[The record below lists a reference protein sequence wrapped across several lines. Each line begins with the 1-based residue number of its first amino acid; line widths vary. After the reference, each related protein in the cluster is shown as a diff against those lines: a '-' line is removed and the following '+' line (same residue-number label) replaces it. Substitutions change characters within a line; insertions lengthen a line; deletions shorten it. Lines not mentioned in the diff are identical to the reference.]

1 MTGGA
6 ASVIFHVPD
15 RYHALLAKPDRPMIF
30 HVIRDLI
37 AARGGTVVLAP
48 RDPDRDAQG
57 RSIEDGHLHIV
68 NNGAAVGAGYL
79 NTATAYLAD
88 YWHLDPQGVQGN
100 SSIGARVFDPA
111 TIATDAAS
119 AHLDALRARFVVL
132 RQSRYRQAAK
142 RTELPPG
149 GIAVFLQG
157 PAPYARGQAHLR
169 AEAMLRAV
177 CAGAE
182 GRPVWVK
189 PHPLKPDEGVAL
201 IARLQDQGLALT
213 QVDANVHDLL
223 AAASATVS
231 VNSAASIEGLMHGTP
246 AIVFGRSDFH
256 AVVETVTRADDF
268 APALRRALAR
278 PHDYAA
284 FLYWYFHDQ
293 CLWLGDP
300 GLPDRIWRIFADAGF
315 APARLGLRH

>member
-1 MTGGA
+1 MTGDA

-15 RYHALLAKPDRPMIF
+15 RYHALMARPDKPMIF
-30 HVIRDLI
+30 HVIRDLVT
-37 AARGGTVVLAP
+37 ARGGTVVLAP
-48 RDPDRDAQG
+48 RDPVRDGQG
-57 RSIEDGHLHIV
+57 RLVDDGHLHII

-100 SSIGARVFDPA
+100 SSIGGKVFDAAAVDP
-111 TIATDAAS
+111 DAAT
-119 AHLDALRARFVVL
+119 AHLDALRARFVVP
-132 RQSRYRQAAK
+132 RQSRYRQATK
-142 RTELPPG
+142 RTDLPLG
-149 GIAVFLQG
+149 AIAVFLQG

-177 CAGAE
+177 CAGAD
-182 GRPVWVK
+182 GRAIWVK
-189 PHPLKPDEGVAL
+189 PHPLKPEEGAAL
-201 IARLQDQGLALT
+201 IARLQAQGLPLT

-223 AAASATVS
+223 AAACATVS
-231 VNSAASIEGLMHGTP
+231 VNSAAAIEGLMHGTP
-246 AIVFGRSDFH
+246 AILCGRSDFH
-256 AVVETVTRADDF
+256 AVTETVARAEDF

-278 PHDYAA
+278 PRDYAA

-315 APARLGLRH
+315 PPARLGLRD